1 MLCMRGCHTDRTI
14 RAGRCGMKATP
25 KAARAALHMWEEPCI
40 SGKEGS
46 GAVFFSGCTLQC
58 VFCQNREIALGLA
71 GQEISEERLP
81 ELFLSLERQGAN
93 NINLVTP
100 TQFVPALVRQI
111 PRAREA
117 GLSVP
122 VVYNTGSY
130 ETPETV
136 RALRGLVEIYLPDL
150 KYRDSALSAR
160 YSHAPDYFSA
170 ASSAIAEMVSQTGP
184 PVFDGRGMMVRG
196 TIVRHMILPGHT
208 KDSKEILKY
217 LYGTYGDQIY
227 ISIMNQY
234 TPMPGIEEAYPELG
248 RRVTRREYERVLD
261 YALSLGITQAYV
273 QEGDTAKES
282 FIPAFDGEGLL

>member
-1 MLCMRGCHTDRTI
+1 
-14 RAGRCGMKATP
+14 MKATP

-46 GAVFFSGCTLQC
+46 GAVFFSGCPLQC

-122 VVYNTGSY
+122 IVYNTGSY